1 MDSASGISGSACRSK
16 NDSLRVFCVVCG
28 GYSEDLILRKSGLK
42 CASCV
47 GKSSNKHYT
56 NLQKRQAKQLFSKAF
71 PARSPTSGL
80 DTASSVPPGDGIRT
94 NRVFSSAS
102 SSLPAATEDCS
113 GTTGASTVRSSA
125 LHPIEEYISGTSVY
139 RAVMEQAFY
148 SAENDRSARECGSGD
163 QQTLVSGADGVTRAT
178 SDGLRKAHPENTVS
192 GSNTN
197 ASSSAAVGDN
207 ARDMRRTPPP
217 LVTQRQANGGAQC
230 SDSASAKSGGDA
242 VGKAPRCRD
251 SLPAPSTSNLGKGT
265 KKEPANQ
272 APASAYKTAPLR
284 LPPRSGPRV
293 SKGTP
298 RLPPSV
304 ANVSKVS
311 AVRTVSTKSNGKGTD
326 TSSPNGATAS
336 PPSSA
341 IKALSTTVHC
351 VEGQEVMSESYN
363 GGLRDVTLPPA
374 ESAVDRDHSPP
385 SAPRS
390 EGARLL
396 ATSLSQNLAHPPQVP
411 REVQGTTRQSSAIFP
426 EASLGLSAPR
436 AGSLDISITSSAMES
451 GPGPRLL
458 VPHSHADASAG
469 AQVQQDSQGGTR
481 RSSAATSSVAMQAN
495 TSVRPADAHGAAA
508 TGTSSLSRMPNTS
521 GAAAAAHNNCAIAGS
536 SSCRHRHTERD
547 DRGGSSS
554 DSDSSSSRVSFDT
567 SPISSSPI
575 SAVLPAPSETV
586 AREDGAAANGIGT
599 KKALKGGTKSP
610 KAGTKKRKVKVEKPV
625 RNATGKQGAVN
636 SPSHGLAT
644 TPLNVCIDAL
654 YITVEPVLPTSLNA
668 PETTTSAPCGGDE
681 LPQAAMSCND
691 ESSTTTG
698 DTHSRCDS
706 IRSGSFRASDGYQR
720 QVYVVGQSGNFKV
733 TRHIRQCSGG
743 SDMLAGRSSAAAASL
758 ASATPTPA
766 HPRSR
771 QQPGSSG
778 DTMSVGAVEVKRI
791 SYRIAVKNRNTSE
804 VLLIQERRLYTQII
818 PALERVKVIAGG
830 ELPAV
835 PMKRLPSLRFATEVF
850 TEERRVEVEAFLQ
863 AVALSPFYIR
873 HPEVVKLLGLEPYL
887 TDVGAASAT
896 GAAAAKG
903 SPSNGADAHRPSK
916 SPRALNTK
924 SSPPAE
930 SGTGSE
936 ATPRVRRG
944 AAGDPK
950 FPNRHSRDGGAGV
963 GVTAATG
970 GGEAGA
976 GGLTVDALNAYCSS
990 TTGGGGGGIA
1000 DGRNFCRSQSCSS
1013 VQTSCSSVVRRR
1025 KLDEV
1030 TMEDLEHIQLGN
1042 LIGRGT
1048 FGSVYLGLVQ
1058 TQRGSLMVAVK
1069 VMKVGEA
1076 VAPSE
1081 MESLQR
1087 ELDVL
1092 CAARHKNI
1100 IRFLGSALNTTTR
1113 DLRVFTEYVEC
1124 GTIRSL
1130 VDRFGALT
1138 MLAIQQYMQQ
1148 VLSGLQY
1155 LHSLSIAH
1163 RDIKGEN
1170 ILVTKNGR
1178 IKLSD
1183 FGSSTG
1189 TPCKVVTAADS
1200 PSKGSSSGA
1209 ADSAANDGLPVGSP
1223 QYMAPEVIHGT
1234 VKSFAAVDIWSLGCV
1249 GIEMMD
1255 RPIWRESPSTNPF
1268 VFLYRISRCGTP
1280 PHGLPTDDELA
1291 AIKAEGKKA
1300 EWEGFSL
1307 YQEFLK
1313 SCLRVDPAQRPS
1325 AAELLKHPFMTYPY
1339 PKHLR
1344 WMPPMSAT
1352 SRPSAS
1358 KPS

>member
-1 MDSASGISGSACRSK
+1 MDSASGISDSACGSTHNRP
-16 NDSLRVFCVVCG
+16 RVFCVVCG

-47 GKSSNKHYT
+47 GKSSNKHYAK
-56 NLQKRQAKQLFSKAF
+56 LQKRQAKKLFSNAF
-71 PARSPTSGL
+71 PAQSPTAGL
-80 DTASSVPPGDGIRT
+80 DTASSVQPGDSSRT
-94 NRVFSSAS
+94 NHLFSSAS
-102 SSLPAATEDCS
+102 SSLPPAMEDYS
-113 GTTGASTVRSSA
+113 GTTGVSTARSIT

-139 RAVMEQAFY
+139 RAAMEQACY
-148 SAENDRSARECGSGD
+148 SGENDRSAGEGGSGD
-163 QQTLVSGADGVTRAT
+163 RQTLMSGADGVTRST
-178 SDGLRKAHPENTVS
+178 SDVLSKVPQENTAS
-192 GSNTN
+192 GSHTN

-207 ARDMRRTPPP
+207 AGVMRGTPPP
-217 LVTQRQANGGAQC
+217 LVTQHQESGGVRC
-230 SDSASAKSGGDA
+230 SDSRSEKSGRDA
-242 VGKAPRCRD
+242 VGKTQRCRD
-251 SLPAPSTSNLGKGT
+251 SSGIPPSPIPHKGAT
-265 KKEPANQ
+265 KKEPDNQ
-272 APASAYKTAPLR
+272 APALCDKTVPSR
-284 LPPRSGPRV
+284 LPPRNGPRMT
-293 SKGTP
+293 KGAP
-298 RLPPSV
+298 RLPPPV
-304 ANVSKVS
+304 ADVSKVS
-311 AVRTVSTKSNGKGTD
+311 AGHTVSTKSIRKAMD

-341 IKALSTTVHC
+341 ITTASAAAC
-351 VEGQEVMSESYN
+351 CGEGQHLMPESGN
-363 GGLRDVTLPPA
+363 DVLRDATLPPVD
-374 ESAVDRDHSPP
+374 SAADQHHSH
-385 SAPRS
+385 SSTPRGD
-390 EGARLL
+390 EGATPL
-396 ATSLSQNLAHPPQVP
+396 AAGLCQNLAHPPQVP
-411 REVQGTTRQSSAIFP
+411 RASRQPPVMFP
-426 EASLGLSAPR
+426 DASVGLPAPR
-436 AGSLDISITSSAMES
+436 AGSCDTSITSSAMGR
-451 GPGPRLL
+451 GPASRPPAL
-458 VPHSHADASAG
+458 HSHAGSNG
-469 AQVQQDSQGGTR
+469 GTQVQRDSQGGAQ
-481 RSSAATSSVAMQAN
+481 RSSAAPAPVLMLPN
-495 TSVRPADAHGAAA
+495 TSARPVDAHGAAG
-508 TGTSSLSRMPNTS
+508 TGVPSLSRMPNSS
-521 GAAAAAHNNCAIAGS
+521 GATAAALDSSHSVGS
-536 SSCRHRHTERD
+536 SSRRRRSKRGS
-547 DRGGSSS
+547 RGGSSG
-554 DSDSSSSRVSFDT
+554 DSESASSSVSIDTSTMDSSSPLVVSPAT
-567 SPISSSPI
+567 PE
-575 SAVLPAPSETV
+575 AVAG
-586 AREDGAAANGIGT
+586 EDGAAASGT
-599 KKALKGGTKSP
+599 DTRRALQGGTNALN
-610 KAGTKKRKVKVEKPV
+610 AGTKKRTKKVSKSVDGTTK
-625 RNATGKQGAVN
+625 KGAGD
-636 SPSHGLAT
+636 SAGHGLAT
-644 TPLNVCIDAL
+644 TPLSSYIDAL
-654 YITVEPVLPTSLNA
+654 HITVESVQPSLLNA

-681 LPQAAMSCND
+681 VPQTSTSCND

-706 IRSGSFRASDGYQR
+706 IRSGSFRTNDGYQR
-720 QVYVVGQSGNFKV
+720 QVYVAGQSGNFKV

-743 SDMLAGRSSAAAASL
+743 SDVLAGRSSAVGVSSASGTL
-758 ASATPTPA
+758 TVKRL
-766 HPRSR
+766 RSR
-771 QQPGSSG
+771 QQHGSSG
-778 DTMSVGAVEVKRI
+778 DTMGTGAVEVKRI
-791 SYRIAVKNRNTSE
+791 SYRLVIKHRHSGD
-804 VLLIQERRLYTQII
+804 VLLTQERRLYTQII

-850 TEERRVEVEAFLQ
+850 TEERRAEVEAFLQ

-873 HPEVVKLLGLEPYL
+873 HIEIVKLLGLELYL
-887 TDVGAASAT
+887 TDAGAAAAT
-896 GAAAAKG
+896 GTAAAKG
-903 SPSNGADAHRPSK
+903 SRISGADAYRPSK
-916 SPRALNTK
+916 SPRAMHAK
-924 SSPPAE
+924 SSPSMGVGADM
-930 SGTGSE
+930 E
-936 ATPRVRRG
+936 ATPQVRRG
-944 AAGDPK
+944 SASDSK
-950 FPNRHSRDGGAGV
+950 YLNCHSRDGEAGAEAA
-963 GVTAATG
+963 AATG
-970 GGEAGA
+970 CGEAGT
-976 GGLTVDALNAYCSS
+976 GCLTVDALNAYCSS
-990 TTGGGGGGIA
+990 TMGGVGGGTA

-1069 VMKVGEA
+1069 VMRVGEA

-1100 IRFLGSALNTTTR
+1100 IRFLGSSLNTTTR

-1148 VLSGLQY
+1148 ILSGLQY

-1189 TPCKVVTAADS
+1189 APCKVVTAAES
-1200 PSKGSSSGA
+1200 PSKGSSGGS
-1209 ADSAANDGLPVGSP
+1209 ADSTANGGLPVGSP

-1255 RPIWRESPSTNPF
+1255 RPIWCESPCTNPF

-1291 AIKAEGKKA
+1291 ALKAEGKKT
-1300 EWEGFSL
+1300 ECEGFSVYL
-1307 YQEFLK
+1307 EFLR

-1339 PKHLR
+1339 AKHLR

-1352 SRPSAS
+1352 A
-1358 KPS
+1358 KPSVLKSS